1 MWGFLLGRCGYSV
14 SRRCATSGRRS
25 FVAGW
30 KRNDLVR
37 GQRMNRWSIVVGAV
51 LLAVGAIGTAVWLLL
66 KRGRPVVG
74 AATPSGQAVV
84 VAATPP
90 PPGL

>member
-1 MWGFLLGRCGYSV
+1 
-14 SRRCATSGRRS
+14 
-25 FVAGW
+25 
-30 KRNDLVR
+30 
-37 GQRMNRWSIVVGAV
+37 MNRWSIVVGAV
-51 LLAVGAIGTAVWLLL
+51 LLAVGAAFWLLV

>member
-1 MWGFLLGRCGYSV
+1 
-14 SRRCATSGRRS
+14 
-25 FVAGW
+25 
-30 KRNDLVR
+30 
-37 GQRMNRWSIVVGAV
+37 MNRWSIVVGAV
-51 LLAVGAIGTAVWLLL
+51 LLAVGVMGAAVWLLA